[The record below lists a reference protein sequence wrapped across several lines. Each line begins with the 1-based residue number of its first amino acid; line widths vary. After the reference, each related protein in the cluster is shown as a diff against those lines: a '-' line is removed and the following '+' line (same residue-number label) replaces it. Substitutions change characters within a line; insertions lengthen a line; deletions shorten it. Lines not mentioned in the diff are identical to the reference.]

1 MNPQNKVLVEN
12 IEEIIENEVFIKNV
26 PFAVDIDSNSI
37 KEAANKIMEML
48 IKMKHI
54 KD

>member
-12 IEEIIENEVFIKNV
+12 IEEIIKNV
-26 PFAVDIDSNSI
+26 PFAVEIDSNSI

-48 IKMKHI
+48 IKMKYI